1 MQSEI
6 VVAVISFLGT
16 LSGALGGIMASAR
29 LTNFRLK
36 QLEEKVDKHNNFAQ
50 RIPLLEER
58 IKMHDE
64 KIDMIERNGYY
75 E

>member
-6 VVAVISFLGT
+6 VVAVISFFGT

-58 IKMHDE
+58 IKIHED
-64 KIDMIERNGYY
+64 KIETIERNGYY